1 MNKYAY
7 KSNDSTNDTDTNTND
22 GPTITSTY
30 IGRPDEEIEKEKKDE
45 LMKRITALSK
55 KIQKEEE
62 EEKKK
67 RRKKEKK
74 KKNKK
79 N

>member
-7 KSNDSTNDTDTNTND
+7 KSNDSTNDTTNTND

-30 IGRPDEEIEKEKKDE
+30 IGRSDEEIEKEKNDE
-45 LMKRITALSK
+45 LMKKIIALSK
-55 KIQKEEE
+55 KIQKKEEE
-62 EEKKK
+62 E
-67 RRKKEKK
+67 KEKK

>member
-30 IGRPDEEIEKEKKDE
+30 IGRSDEEIEKEKNDE
-45 LMKRITALSK
+45 LMRITFISR
-55 KIQKEEE
+55 I
-62 EEKKK
+62 
-67 RRKKEKK
+67 
-74 KKNKK
+74 
-79 N
+79 

>member
-30 IGRPDEEIEKEKKDE
+30 IGRSDEEIEKEKNDE
-45 LMKRITALSK
+45 LMKKIIALSK
-55 KIQKEEE
+55 KIQKKEEE
-62 EEKKK
+62 FL
-67 RRKKEKK
+67 
-74 KKNKK
+74 KNWLEIY
-79 N
+79 NV